1 MNLAVTRRIADGG
14 LGFEFYV
21 FVAGSQA
28 FLISI
33 FVGGRES
40 LKLKKNS
47 PRRFVGLEF
56 FLFGVWLR
64 IMPLKAVN
72 PWPQMVK
79 GDLTYRWVTWQ
90 H

>member
-33 FVGGRES
+33 SIFIFMWVGGSR
-40 LKLKKNS
+40 
-47 PRRFVGLEF
+47 
-56 FLFGVWLR
+56 
-64 IMPLKAVN
+64 
-72 PWPQMVK
+72 
-79 GDLTYRWVTWQ
+79 
-90 H
+90 

>member
-33 FVGGRES
+33 LFFIFIFMWVGGSRS
-40 LKLKKNS
+40 N
-47 PRRFVGLEF
+47 
-56 FLFGVWLR
+56 
-64 IMPLKAVN
+64 
-72 PWPQMVK
+72 
-79 GDLTYRWVTWQ
+79 
-90 H
+90 